1 MIFFGFTHVLFFL
14 LPCLLVDLY
23 QYFSISLESAC
34 KGPPTRRELQSTDC
48 PFNVEQPED
57 GDKAQHDPCAVCDFT
72 NVDKECEDEIT
83 DYCKYNF
90 RRDEAN
96 CVDFLEYIIQGPCN
110 YDRLPQSAIT
120 GLQQGV
126 TQGRDGKGIIYVF
139 ASGNSWWQGEDVN
152 MSRWTN
158 SRYTITVGAVGKD
171 GLHTDYS
178 TPGAALTVTG
188 PVGDFRAVSQLMT
201 TDIGGGCTNSGV
213 GTSYSA
219 PVVSGVIALML
230 EANPNLGWRDVQGI
244 LAVTSTNVA
253 DPSDRTATTNAAG
266 IWHSNLYGFGI
277 IDAKR
282 GVDTALKWQNWTPEY
297 QAIGESEEEN
307 AAIPNDGTEYVSTLT
322 VSNDYRGFSC
332 ESVSILLNLQHY
344 NRGDLEL
351 RLVAPTGTES
361 ILHPGKRDEGEL
373 LQGDERWKLSTLKN
387 WGEDPS
393 GVWTLKIRDLV
404 TDNTDL
410 TEENVL
416 RQWKLVA
423 YGRTKDGLPPTLT
436 GNTNAPTV
444 TPSDL
449 EEGTPAP
456 IVPTTA
462 APTNVPTTAAPVE
475 PTLPPTSVKPTFLM
489 VRTGP
494 SVVSLPGNTPRGSM
508 DIPIVTQT
516 RPPPRTTTI
525 TTTTT
530 TTVTTRPPPR
540 PAPRPTPMAT
550 NTIIR
555 PQYLSG
561 QTAGTTV
568 TRSSTTSFQRF
579 GVVDESLEVEL
590 GEDEQMMDQ
599 YLQVELVENLSLRL
613 NGVGELKNDMR
624 ESIQM
629 ALEEHTRSV
638 IAKLLPGLHFKNQIR
653 IATVESNQEEG
664 GNGLRRTLEP
674 DDITPKITIVY
685 DELVQFDH
693 VIGTNDLNAAKLAS
707 LAFKSSDDRKA
718 FVKLLKKNFEGF
730 ESLESVSILQLP
742 PTDPPVEMPTEV
754 PGVAETN
761 ARIPSSNTVFSQK
774 ITGKESEDL
783 NESTE
788 NESVDLSKEATG
800 MEVEEGSGVY
810 ASQPL
815 SNSALNT
822 TVAIYAVVVLGVMI
836 ISGFMI
842 FRRRC

>member
-1 MIFFGFTHVLFFL
+1 
-14 LPCLLVDLY
+14 
-23 QYFSISLESAC
+23 
-34 KGPPTRRELQSTDC
+34 
-48 PFNVEQPED
+48 
-57 GDKAQHDPCAVCDFT
+57 
-72 NVDKECEDEIT
+72 
-83 DYCKYNF
+83 
-90 RRDEAN
+90 
-96 CVDFLEYIIQGPCN
+96 
-110 YDRLPQSAIT
+110 
-120 GLQQGV
+120 
-126 TQGRDGKGIIYVF
+126 
-139 ASGNSWWQGEDVN
+139 

-436 GNTNAPTV
+436 GNTNAPTDAPV
-444 TPSDL
+444 PLCEDAPNTAKFDYVNKKNQTRKSCSFIEGSL
-449 EEGTPAP
+449 EGATKILKNKICNLDAKPPARGVGITKETKIRFVCPRTCGICPDQCKDSNRKYILEGKQRKCSFLDKRRPA
-456 IVPTTA
+456 IQKELCN
-462 APTNVPTTAAPVE
+462 TNVGLTGGNKR
-475 PTLPPTSVKPTFLM
+475 KPKLK
-489 VRTGP
+489 
-494 SVVSLPGNTPRGSM
+494 SLCQASCAKVGIGRCA
-508 DIPIVTQT
+508 IP
-516 RPPPRTTTI
+516 
-525 TTTTT
+525 
-530 TTVTTRPPPR
+530 
-540 PAPRPTPMAT
+540 
-550 NTIIR
+550 
-555 PQYLSG
+555 
-561 QTAGTTV
+561 
-568 TRSSTTSFQRF
+568 
-579 GVVDESLEVEL
+579 L
-590 GEDEQMMDQ
+590 GE
-599 YLQVELVENLSLRL
+599 
-613 NGVGELKNDMR
+613 
-624 ESIQM
+624 
-629 ALEEHTRSV
+629 
-638 IAKLLPGLHFKNQIR
+638 IA
-653 IATVESNQEEG
+653 V
-664 GNGLRRTLEP
+664 
-674 DDITPKITIVY
+674 
-685 DELVQFDH
+685 
-693 VIGTNDLNAAKLAS
+693 
-707 LAFKSSDDRKA
+707 
-718 FVKLLKKNFEGF
+718 
-730 ESLESVSILQLP
+730 
-742 PTDPPVEMPTEV
+742 
-754 PGVAETN
+754 
-761 ARIPSSNTVFSQK
+761 
-774 ITGKESEDL
+774 
-783 NESTE
+783 
-788 NESVDLSKEATG
+788 
-800 MEVEEGSGVY
+800 
-810 ASQPL
+810 
-815 SNSALNT
+815 
-822 TVAIYAVVVLGVMI
+822 
-836 ISGFMI
+836 
-842 FRRRC
+842 